1 MSQIAAGTLFAAG
14 LFLGMVILLELG
26 RRLRQHHRLRHGE
39 SAGEGVGAIEGA
51 VFGLM
56 GLLLAFTF
64 SGAASRF
71 DARRELVVDEANAI
85 GSAYLRLDLLPAE
98 PRRVLQERF
107 RQYVDARL
115 ALYRAIPDSMK
126 VHAAS
131 VQAAAL
137 QEEIWTR
144 SVAAVREAPL
154 PQLAGQLLP
163 AVSDMFDLATTRLA
177 STRLHPPLIIYGLLG
192 VVSLLCALL
201 AGYGMGAS
209 ASRSWVHMLGLAA
222 ILAVTIY
229 VIVDLEYP
237 RLGFFQIGEFDQVLV
252 DVRGSMR

>member
-1 MSQIAAGTLFAAG
+1 MSEVAVGTLFAVG
-14 LFLGMVILLELG
+14 LFIGMVVLLELG
-26 RRLRQHHRLRHGE
+26 RRLRQHHRRRHGG

-64 SGAASRF
+64 SGAATRF
-71 DARRELVVDEANAI
+71 DARRELVVEEANAI
-85 GSAYLRLDLLPAE
+85 GSAYLRLDLLQPVA
-98 PRRVLQERF
+98 RHALQERF

-115 ALYRAIPDSMK
+115 ALYRAIPDSAK
-126 VHAAS
+126 VRAAYARGVS
-131 VQAAAL
+131 L
-137 QEEIWTR
+137 QEEIWTMA
-144 SVAAVREAPL
+144 VTAVREAPL

-163 AVSDMFDLATTRLA
+163 AVSDMFDLSTTRLA
-177 STRLHPPLIIYGLLG
+177 STRIHPPPIIYVLLG

-209 ASRSWVHMLGLAA
+209 ESRSWLHILGLAA
-222 ILAVTIY
+222 VLAVTIY

-237 RLGFFQIGEFDQVLV
+237 RLGFFQIADFDQLLV
-252 DVRGSMR
+252 EVRASMR

>member
-1 MSQIAAGTLFAAG
+1 MSEIAAGSLFAAG

-26 RRLRQHHRLRHGE
+26 RRLRQHHRVRYGD

-85 GSAYLRLDLLPAE
+85 GSAYIRLDLLPPG
-98 PRRVLQERF
+98 PRQALQERF

-126 VHAAS
+126 VHAAY
-131 VQAAAL
+131 VRATAL
-137 QEEIWTR
+137 QQEIWTGA
-144 SVAAVREAPL
+144 VAAVRDAPL

-163 AVSDMFDLATTRLA
+163 AVSDMFDIATTRLA
-177 STRLHPPLIIYGLLG
+177 STRLHPPLIIYALLG

-209 ASRSWVHMLGLAA
+209 ESRSWVHILGLAA

-252 DVRGSMR
+252 EVRATMR